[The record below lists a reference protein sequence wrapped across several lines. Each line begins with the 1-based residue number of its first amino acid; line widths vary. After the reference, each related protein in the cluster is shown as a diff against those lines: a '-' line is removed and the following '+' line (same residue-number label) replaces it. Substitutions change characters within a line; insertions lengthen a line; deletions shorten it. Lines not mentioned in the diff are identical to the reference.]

1 MSVDLVVLGNLLLD
15 DVVLPDGR
23 TRMAEPGGAA
33 LYAALGARLWGV
45 RVGMVSVRGD
55 EYPADALDLMARRG
69 VALDGVRPL
78 GRPGLRTWLLYEGAR
93 RHLVHRLEGPTHAE
107 VSPSPDTIPPEW
119 REARAFHLCPM
130 PIEVQAA
137 LVEALPG
144 RFLSLDPFLL
154 LRPDTLE
161 AWRGLLARVNA
172 LFLSEDEMEL
182 PEVEDLREL
191 ATGRL
196 ATIVFKRGARGGT
209 LFTSG
214 GGPLIV
220 DPPPYPFDTS
230 ECVGAGHG
238 STDRAAFR
246 CIAPR
251 VLTWE
256 PRAAEVVDPTGAG
269 DAFAAGVLAG
279 WLRGE
284 PHERALQRGIVGAS
298 FAIEDWGPA
307 GIFRATP
314 DAAEARLRAWF
325 E

>member
-1 MSVDLVVLGNLLLD
+1 MSLDLVILGNLLVD

-33 LYAALGARLWGV
+33 LYAALSARLWGL
-45 RVGMVSVRGD
+45 RVGVVSVRGD
-55 EYPADALDLMARRG
+55 EYPAEALDLMARRG
-69 VALDGVRPL
+69 VALDGVRSL

-107 VSPSPDTIPPEW
+107 VSPLPDSIPPEW

-130 PIEVQAA
+130 PIEVQGA
-137 LVEALPG
+137 LVEALQS

-161 AWRGLLARVNA
+161 AWRGLLPRVDA

-182 PEVEDLREL
+182 PDGQDLCDL
-191 ATGRL
+191 AAGRL

-209 LFTSG
+209 LFTG
-214 GGPLIV
+214 GGDGVII
-220 DPPPYPFDTS
+220 DPPPYPSPRRGRETQLR
-230 ECVGAGHG
+230 ERL
-238 STDRAAFR
+238 RAF
-246 CIAPR
+246 C
-251 VLTWE
+251 WE

-314 DAAEARLRAWF
+314 EAAEARLRAWF
-325 E
+325 G